1 MNEKIFSILQPIQE
15 KLDQLLDAQSAI
27 PSGAWAVIGA
37 VIGAAI
43 VAIGTVAGVI
53 YSARAAEKRQRNEL
67 MNDRERQRKDEHRAK
82 LEEAIRLL
90 QAIKDWSSEILTLC
104 SQLTFSTVGQAEDK
118 ERQLTHLI
126 KFHAEGASK
135 YEMVLTILTI
145 YSATNDSAVRIGS
158 PFREFS
164 EIVVRNARMPS
175 EVNTV
180 DDGPEMDEM
189 RKSLHQAC
197 NELVTDVRKEIRE
210 KYMP

>member
-1 MNEKIFSILQPIQE
+1 MNEDLLFILQQVHD

-67 MNDRERQRKDEHRAK
+67 NNDRERQRKDEHRAK

-90 QAIKDWSSEILTLC
+90 QAIKDWSSEILALS
-104 SQLTFSTVGQAEDK
+104 SQLTFSRVGQAEDK
-118 ERQLTHLI
+118 ERQLTHLL

-145 YSATNDSAVRIGS
+145 YSATNDSAVRIGR

-164 EIVVRNARMPS
+164 EIVVRNTRMPS
-175 EVNTV
+175 EANTV
-180 DDGPEMDEM
+180 DDWPEIDGMPD
-189 RKSLHQAC
+189 SLHKAC
-197 NELVTDVRKEIRE
+197 NELVIDVRKEIRE